1 MHINKLIFIYFL
13 PYELIEKY
21 DMKVS
26 VHKFIMKSERLEL
39 FLKAIIY

>member
-13 PYELIEKY
+13 PYELTEKY

-39 FLKAIIY
+39 FLKAIIK